1 VNAAPV
7 AGFRTLDDYTHDLA
21 VRRRDLGEPIRA
33 LLTAIGEAA
42 VAISGQLERGALAGA
57 LGSAGRHNV
66 QDEEQK
72 KLDLI
77 SNDILIAHATRTG
90 QLAAYASEELDDFG
104 TPPAGLARGEHLLVF
119 DPLDGSSNIDVNLT
133 VGTIFSILR
142 SPRPGE
148 EPVQADFLQPGTAQL
163 CAGFVLYGPSTMLVL
178 TIGEGVDAF
187 TLDRA
192 SGRFLL
198 THPQLRVP
206 PDAAEFAINASNER
220 FWELPV
226 RRYIHECLAGTAGP
240 LRRDT
245 NMRWVASLVADAFR
259 ILTRGGI
266 FLYPFDT
273 RQPQRDGRLR
283 LLYECNPVA
292 FLIEQ
297 AGGAAGTG
305 RRRVLDVVPTGL
317 HQRIPLIFGS
327 AGEVDRITAMHLRND
342 APEAGRNAGFDGSLF
357 NVRSLFRVP

>member
-1 VNAAPV
+1 VSAPSV
-7 AGFRTLDDYTHDLA
+7 AGFRTLDDYTQ
-21 VRRRDLGEPIRA
+21 DLGAPVRA
-33 LLTAIGEAA
+33 LLTAIGVAA
-42 VAISGQLERGALAGA
+42 VAISGQLEGGALAGT
-57 LGSAGRHNV
+57 LGSAGVHNV

-72 KLDLI
+72 TLDLI
-77 SNDILIAHATRTG
+77 SNDILIRETTRTG
-90 QLAAYASEELDDFG
+90 HLAAYASEELEDLG
-104 TPPAGLARGEHLLVF
+104 IPPAGLAGGEYLLVF

-148 EPVQADFLQPGTAQL
+148 QPLPADFLQPGTAQL
-163 CAGFVLYGPSTMLVL
+163 CAGFALYGPSTMLVL
-178 TIGEGVDAF
+178 SCGDGVDGF

-226 RRYIHECLAGTAGP
+226 RRYIHECLAGAAGP

-245 NMRWVASLVADAFR
+245 NMRWVASLVADTFR
-259 ILTRGGI
+259 ILTRGGVY
-266 FLYPFDT
+266 LYPFDT

-283 LLYECNPVA
+283 LLYEGNPIA
-292 FLIEQ
+292 YLIEQ
-297 AGGAAGTG
+297 AGGVASTG
-305 RRRVLDVVPTGL
+305 RDRILDVQPTGL

-327 AGEVDRITAMHLRND
+327 ADEVHRITAMHESSDIPAAHRD
-342 APEAGRNAGFDGSLF
+342 AGFDGSLF
-357 NVRSLFRVP
+357 NVRSLFRIP